1 MKKKILVTGASGHL
15 GGMLFKS
22 MAELGYRNLVGTDL
36 KKKNIEKNKKFVTA
50 NLRNFKSILKITK
63 GVYAIVHF
71 GAIPVEDTQQNILQN
86 NIIGTYNLFEAARI
100 NKVKRIIFAS

>member
-36 KKKNIEKNKKFVTA
+36 KKKKYRKK
-50 NLRNFKSILKITK
+50 
-63 GVYAIVHF
+63 
-71 GAIPVEDTQQNILQN
+71 
-86 NIIGTYNLFEAARI
+86 
-100 NKVKRIIFAS
+100 

>member
-36 KKKNIEKNKKFVTA
+36 KKKYRKK
-50 NLRNFKSILKITK
+50 
-63 GVYAIVHF
+63 
-71 GAIPVEDTQQNILQN
+71 
-86 NIIGTYNLFEAARI
+86 
-100 NKVKRIIFAS
+100 